1 MIALIYFCM
10 VIIAAAG
17 CEEEILLIPES
28 MTGDVYSSSSTYD
41 LKNLLDG
48 SYSTYWR
55 GDSSGENVYYNFSSE
70 VTVTKIFVQRYKK
83 HANYFDID
91 ARTGQLCHMYF
102 GSTSSSLS
110 EHGISIPFHNVRT
123 DMIKFYFYRSP
134 EPYISRADVYG
145 CYNAPTPTT
154 VPTSAPTELPTVVPT
169 ISPTLLPTTTDTIS
183 PSIFPSTAPTGRPS
197 IFPTTAPTEFP
208 SAKKQSTDPST
219 APTLSPTEPPSHT
232 AQPSPI
238 PSISPSSSP
247 TIVYADRS
255 FHFTLG
261 EVEFLVF
268 VVVLLCGVTFF
279 LFRRYK
285 KVEQVAENSHK
296 GQERE
301 MQIVQTNDIEEQIT
315 RIVAKNLMN
324 RKVNMGK
331 TMYSEGEN
339 CSAEYGKSNQK
350 VGEEKNMTV
359 ESHEVSDETV
369 NFRFA
374 LDKVHSQ
381 L

>member
-102 GSTSSSLS
+102 GSSSSYLS
-110 EHGISIPFHNVRT
+110 DHGISIPFHNVRT

-169 ISPTLLPTTTDTIS
+169 ISPTSPPTTTDTIS
-183 PSIFPSTAPTGRPS
+183 PS

-208 SAKKQSTDPST
+208 SAKKQSTAPST

-247 TIVYADRS
+247 TIVYADPS
-255 FHFTLG
+255 FHLTLG

-268 VVVLLCGVTFF
+268 VVFLLCGVIFF
-279 LFRRYK
+279 VFRIYR
-285 KVEQVAENSHK
+285 KVLQVAENSHK
-296 GQERE
+296 VQEGE
-301 MQIVQTNDIEEQIT
+301 MQIVKTNDIEEQT
-315 RIVAKNLMN
+315 PRIVAKNSMN
-324 RKVNMGK
+324 RKVDMGK
-331 TMYSEGEN
+331 TVYSEGEN
-339 CSAEYGKSNQK
+339 CNAEYGNLSNQK
-350 VGEEKNMTV
+350 VDEEKHMRV
-359 ESHEVSDETV
+359 ESHEEFDETV

-374 LDKVHSQ
+374 LDKVNSQ